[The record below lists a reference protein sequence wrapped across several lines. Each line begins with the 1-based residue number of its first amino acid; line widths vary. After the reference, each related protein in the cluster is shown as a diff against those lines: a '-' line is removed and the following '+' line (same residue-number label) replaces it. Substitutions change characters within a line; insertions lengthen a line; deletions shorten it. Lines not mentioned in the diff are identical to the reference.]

1 MKFQNY
7 KKLFNAF
14 YKNLKEF
21 DLNSFSENIK
31 NLKIDDLKNINYKRL
46 FYDIRNSQYLKPT
59 VGIFSASLLTIFLL
73 VPAIETTNSSLKKA
87 KKYKIESENLTMKI
101 NELKNKSLKF
111 EEIKTKMDEINS
123 SFLKNQ
129 QILFIAQL
137 LNETSKK
144 TNVNINSFSPIF
156 RADSS
161 KLCKTSTYQKKSKN
175 FKSVKKKSNSV
186 KKGFLKDNY
195 FEATFKSD
203 YLDIVEFLKEVQLFD
218 VMIIPLCL
226 EVNSQEQLA
235 ISSSEKSKDKDS
247 IIIPLNQ
254 EGLPLISN
262 NEIDLINNNP
272 DLGEV
277 ETKIVFKIPSFN
289 K

>member
-1 MKFQNY
+1 MKFENY

-14 YKNLKEF
+14 TKKLNEI
-21 DLNSFSENIK
+21 DLNSFLENIK

-46 FYDIRNSQYLKPT
+46 FYDIRNSQYLKPS
-59 VGIFSASLLTIFLL
+59 VGIFSASLLTILLL
-73 VPAIETTNSSLKKA
+73 VPAIETINSSLKKA
-87 KKYKIESENLTMKI
+87 KKYKLESENLPTKI

-129 QILFIAQL
+129 QILFVSQL

-161 KLCKTSTYQKKSKN
+161 KLCKTSTYQKKAKK
-175 FKSVKKKSNSV
+175 FKSVKKKPNLV
-186 KKGFLKDNY
+186 KKGSLKDNY

-203 YLDIVEFLKEVQLFD
+203 YLDIVEFLKEVQIYD
-218 VMIIPLCL
+218 VIVIPLCL
-226 EVNSQEQLA
+226 EINSQQKLVT
-235 ISSSEKSKDKDS
+235 SSSEKSKDKDS

-254 EGLPLISN
+254 EGVPLASYD
-262 NEIDLINNNP
+262 EIDIINNNP

>member
-21 DLNSFSENIK
+21 DLNSLSENIK

-87 KKYKIESENLTMKI
+87 KKYKIESENLTIKI

-226 EVNSQEQLA
+226 EINSQEQLA
-235 ISSSEKSKDKDS
+235 KSSSEKSKEKDS

-272 DLGEV
+272 ALGEV

>member
-7 KKLFNAF
+7 KILFNAF
-14 YKNLKEF
+14 AKKLKEF
-21 DLNSFSENIK
+21 DLNSFLENIK

-73 VPAIETTNSSLKKA
+73 VPAIETINSSLKKA
-87 KKYKIESENLTMKI
+87 KKYKIESENLTTKI

-123 SFLKNQ
+123 SFLKNH

-156 RADSS
+156 KADSS
-161 KLCKTSTYQKKSKN
+161 KLCKTSTYQKKSEK
-175 FKSVKKKSNSV
+175 FKSVKKKSNSA
-186 KKGFLKDNY
+186 KKAILKNNY

-203 YLDIVEFLKEVQLFD
+203 YLDIVEFLKELQIFD
-218 VMIIPLCL
+218 VIVIPFCL
-226 EVNSQEQLA
+226 EINSQQKLA
-235 ISSSEKSKDKDS
+235 SSSSEKSKDKDS

-254 EGLPLISN
+254 EGVPLASYD
-262 NEIDLINNNP
+262 EIDIINNNP

>member
-21 DLNSFSENIK
+21 DLNSLSENIK

-73 VPAIETTNSSLKKA
+73 VPDIETINSSLKKA
-87 KKYKIESENLTMKI
+87 KKYKIESENLSTKI
-101 NELKNKSLKF
+101 NELKNKSLKL

-161 KLCKTSTYQKKSKN
+161 KLCKTSTFQKKSKN
-175 FKSVKKKSNSV
+175 FKSVKKKPNSL
-186 KKGFLKDNY
+186 KKGYLKDNY

-203 YLDIVEFLKEVQLFD
+203 YLDIVEFLKEVQLYN

-226 EVNSQEQLA
+226 EINSQENLVR
-235 ISSSEKSKDKDS
+235 SNSEKSKDNDS
-247 IIIPLNQ
+247 IIVPLNQ
-254 EGLPLISN
+254 EGVPLASYD
-262 NEIDLINNNP
+262 EIDIINNNP

>member
-7 KKLFNAF
+7 KILFNTVA
-14 YKNLKEF
+14 KKLKEF

-59 VGIFSASLLTIFLL
+59 VGIFSASLFTIFLL
-73 VPAIETTNSSLKKA
+73 FPAIETINSSLKKA
-87 KKYKIESENLTMKI
+87 KKYKIESENLTSKI

-144 TNVNINSFSPIF
+144 TNVNINYFSPIF
-156 RADSS
+156 KADSS

-175 FKSVKKKSNSV
+175 FKSLKKKSNSA
-186 KKGFLKDNY
+186 KKGYLKDNY
-195 FEATFKSD
+195 FEATFK
-203 YLDIVEFLKEVQLFD
+203 
-218 VMIIPLCL
+218 
-226 EVNSQEQLA
+226 
-235 ISSSEKSKDKDS
+235 
-247 IIIPLNQ
+247 
-254 EGLPLISN
+254 
-262 NEIDLINNNP
+262 
-272 DLGEV
+272 
-277 ETKIVFKIPSFN
+277 
-289 K
+289 

>member
-1 MKFQNY
+1 MKFENY

-14 YKNLKEF
+14 TKKLNEI
-21 DLNSFSENIK
+21 DLNSFLENIK
-31 NLKIDDLKNINYKRL
+31 NFKIDDLKNINYKRL

-59 VGIFSASLLTIFLL
+59 FGILSASLFTIFLL
-73 VPAIETTNSSLKKA
+73 VPAIETINSSLKKA
-87 KKYKIESENLTMKI
+87 KKYKFESKNLPNKV
-101 NELKNKSLKF
+101 NELKNKSLEF
-111 EEIKTKMDEINS
+111 EEIKTKMTEINS
-123 SFLKNQ
+123 SFIKNE
-129 QILFIAQL
+129 QILFISQL

-161 KLCKTSTYQKKSKN
+161 KLCKTSSYQKKSKT
-175 FKSVKKKSNSV
+175 FKSAKKKPNLV
-186 KKGFLKDNY
+186 KKGSLKDNY

-203 YLDIVEFLKEVQLFD
+203 YLDIVQFLNELQLYN
-218 VMIIPLCL
+218 VMVIPLCL
-226 EVNSQEQLA
+226 EINSQQLSA
-235 ISSSEKSKDKDS
+235 KSSSEKNIDKDS

-254 EGLPLISN
+254 EGVPLITYD
-262 NEIDLINNNP
+262 EIDRINNNP

>member
-14 YKNLKEF
+14 AKNLKEF
-21 DLNSFSENIK
+21 DLNSFLENIK

-156 RADSS
+156 RADSA
-161 KLCKTSTYQKKSKN
+161 KLCKTSTYQKNPKTLSRSKRN
-175 FKSVKKKSNSV
+175 LIQRK
-186 KKGFLKDNY
+186 
-195 FEATFKSD
+195 
-203 YLDIVEFLKEVQLFD
+203 
-218 VMIIPLCL
+218 
-226 EVNSQEQLA
+226 
-235 ISSSEKSKDKDS
+235 KDS
-247 IIIPLNQ
+247 
-254 EGLPLISN
+254 
-262 NEIDLINNNP
+262 
-272 DLGEV
+272 
-277 ETKIVFKIPSFN
+277 
-289 K
+289 

>member
-1 MKFQNY
+1 MKFENY
-7 KKLFNAF
+7 KKLFYAF
-14 YKNLKEF
+14 TKKLNEI
-21 DLNSFSENIK
+21 DLNSFLKNIK

-46 FYDIRNSQYLKPT
+46 FYDIRNSQYLKPS
-59 VGIFSASLLTIFLL
+59 VGILSASLLTIFLL
-73 VPAIETTNSSLKKA
+73 VPAIETISSSLKKA
-87 KKYKIESENLTMKI
+87 KKYKFESENLPTKI
-101 NELKNKSLKF
+101 NELKNKTLIF
-111 EEIKTKMDEINS
+111 EEIKTKINEINS

-161 KLCKTSTYQKKSKN
+161 KLCKISTYQRKSKN
-175 FKSVKKKSNSV
+175 FKSVKKKSNSA

-195 FEATFKSD
+195 FEVTFKSD
-203 YLDIVEFLKEVQLFD
+203 YLDIVEFLKEVQLYD
-218 VMIIPLCL
+218 VMLIPLCL
-226 EVNSQEQLA
+226 EINSQEQLS
-235 ISSSEKSKDKDS
+235 ISSSEKSKDEDS

-254 EGLPLISN
+254 EGFPLISY
-262 NEIDLINNNP
+262 NEINQINNNP

>member
-14 YKNLKEF
+14 TKKLKEF

-73 VPAIETTNSSLKKA
+73 VPAIETINSSLKKA
-87 KKYKIESENLTMKI
+87 KKYKLESENLPTKI
-101 NELKNKSLKF
+101 SELKIKSLQF

-129 QILFIAQL
+129 QILFITQL

-161 KLCKTSTYQKKSKN
+161 KLCKTSSYQKISKN
-175 FKSVKKKSNSV
+175 FKSVKKKPNSP
-186 KKGFLKDNY
+186 KKASLKDNY
-195 FEATFKSD
+195 FQATFKSD
-203 YLDIVEFLKEVQLFD
+203 YLDIVQFLKEVQLYD
-218 VMIIPLCL
+218 VMLIPLCL
-226 EVNSQEQLA
+226 EINSQEKLVTSNSGK
-235 ISSSEKSKDKDS
+235 IKDKDS

-254 EGLPLISN
+254 EGLPLISYS
-262 NEIDLINNNP
+262 EIDLINNNP

>member
-1 MKFQNY
+1 MKFENY

-14 YKNLKEF
+14 TKKLNEI
-21 DLNSFSENIK
+21 DLNSFLENIK
-31 NLKIDDLKNINYKRL
+31 NFKIDDLKNINYKRL
-46 FYDIRNSQYLKPT
+46 FYDIRNSQYLRPT

-73 VPAIETTNSSLKKA
+73 VPAIETINSSLKKA
-87 KKYKIESENLTMKI
+87 KKYKIESENLTTKI

-144 TNVNINSFSPIF
+144 TNVNINYFSPIF

-161 KLCKTSTYQKKSKN
+161 KLCKTSTYQKKSKK
-175 FKSVKKKSNSV
+175 FKSVKKKPNLL
-186 KKGFLKDNY
+186 KKGSLKDNY

-226 EVNSQEQLA
+226 EINSQEQLA

-277 ETKIVFKIPSFN
+277 ETKIVFKIPSYN